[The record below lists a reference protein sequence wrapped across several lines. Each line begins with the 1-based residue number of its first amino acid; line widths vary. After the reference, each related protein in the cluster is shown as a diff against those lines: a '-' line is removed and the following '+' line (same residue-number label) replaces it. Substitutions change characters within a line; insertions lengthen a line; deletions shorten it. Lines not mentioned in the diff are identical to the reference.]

1 MYADMCVNMCTEM
14 CTYACADMCTDMC
27 PNMCANMC
35 TNTCTDMCTDTCADM
50 RTDMCADMC
59 TEVCTYMC
67 RHACGHVYRHGDKK
81 NACRHLYRHVRRHVH
96 RYAHR
101 HACRH
106 LYRHVCRHGYMQT
119 CARAQRRVEPRAP
132 ESSAACIMIYGS
144 QHCAGTHSAHPVLCF
159 FLWHAPCKSSS
170 SLMHSTWCM
179 RATQCMPSTRSRSG
193 SARRC
198 DGDREY
204 VPSSTSSRLQ
214 SWARRPIS
222 AAARDRGQ
230 RPRPRSLPRPRLTVN
245 PSYRCDRDRG
255 DFVDGVVPE
264 FCCTWQRIKMQRM
277 EGSVR
282 LDILREYCGN
292 HNLIRRD
299 L

>member
-1 MYADMCVNMCTEM
+1 MCTCAETCGTTGSRELCSLYHDLRLAALRRNTQ
-14 CTYACADMCTDMC
+14 CTSCA
-27 PNMCANMC
+27 
-35 TNTCTDMCTDTCADM
+35 
-50 RTDMCADMC
+50 
-59 TEVCTYMC
+59 V
-67 RHACGHVYRHGDKK
+67 
-81 NACRHLYRHVRRHVH
+81 
-96 RYAHR
+96 
-101 HACRH
+101 
-106 LYRHVCRHGYMQT
+106 
-119 CARAQRRVEPRAP
+119 
-132 ESSAACIMIYGS
+132 
-144 QHCAGTHSAHPVLCF
+144 F

-245 PSYRCDRDRG
+245 SSYRCDRDRG
-255 DFVDGVVPE
+255 DFDRGWCCSRILLHMAENQDAKNGRISPTGHPSGVPG
-264 FCCTWQRIKMQRM
+264 QP
-277 EGSVR
+277 
-282 LDILREYCGN
+282 
-292 HNLIRRD
+292 
-299 L
+299 

>member
-1 MYADMCVNMCTEM
+1 MCTCAETCGTTGSRELCSLYHDLRLAALRRNTQ
-14 CTYACADMCTDMC
+14 CTSCA
-27 PNMCANMC
+27 
-35 TNTCTDMCTDTCADM
+35 
-50 RTDMCADMC
+50 
-59 TEVCTYMC
+59 V
-67 RHACGHVYRHGDKK
+67 
-81 NACRHLYRHVRRHVH
+81 
-96 RYAHR
+96 
-101 HACRH
+101 
-106 LYRHVCRHGYMQT
+106 
-119 CARAQRRVEPRAP
+119 
-132 ESSAACIMIYGS
+132 
-144 QHCAGTHSAHPVLCF
+144 F

-255 DFVDGVVPE
+255 DFVDSVVPE

-282 LDILREYCGN
+282 LDILREYRGN